1 MLLPRSAALAALFA
15 YSALALDVV
24 VPPSPLGHRQQVQQ
38 RASRHHELHHKR
50 LDFLSDAATVL
61 AAAAAAAADPVDD
74 SKTSSMP
81 KETDPT
87 SSTSGVRSYP

>member
-1 MLLPRSAALAALFA
+1 MLLPRSAALAALLA